1 MSLTSLHH
9 SLLAVTSDTYY
20 ECNLDQL
27 EPKITSKYIST
38 GTKNLIEGWKL
49 GDSLTLNII
58 QNSRIPRSFLPI
70 SMVIWYGNV
79 FFFLK
84 QDRVY
89 FVGYDKNKNN
99 YRLLTQSVLYKVKH
113 LLGHSQGMY
122 IITTADE
129 LPLTTLPSNITHNF
143 IQL

>member
-1 MSLTSLHH
+1 
-9 SLLAVTSDTYY
+9 
-20 ECNLDQL
+20 
-27 EPKITSKYIST
+27 
-38 GTKNLIEGWKL
+38 
-49 GDSLTLNII
+49 
-58 QNSRIPRSFLPI
+58 
-70 SMVIWYGNV
+70 MVIWYGNV

-129 LPLTTLPSNITHNF
+129 LPLTTLPSSITHNF